1 MESVCLIISNNV
13 HFQLPRRVIRAYENQ
28 TLFFLLH
35 TSWTAILSQGSLYIA
50 WLYKYT
56 LDFLELQ

>member
-28 TLFFLLH
+28 TLVF
-35 TSWTAILSQGSLYIA
+35 SASYIMDNNIVSKIIIYCLA
-50 WLYKYT
+50 L
-56 LDFLELQ
+56 